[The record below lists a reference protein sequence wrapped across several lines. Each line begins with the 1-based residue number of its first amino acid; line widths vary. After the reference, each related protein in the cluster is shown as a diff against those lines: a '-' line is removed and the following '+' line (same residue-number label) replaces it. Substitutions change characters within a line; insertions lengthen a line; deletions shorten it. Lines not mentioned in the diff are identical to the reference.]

1 MKKKSKLFVFF
12 GWVLFVLS
20 ACGRKEMSE
29 DGWLAK
35 LDKLATET
43 IIERSDGFGDM
54 AEDGT
59 LEIVIAKIHPG
70 SFTQPDANEIFL
82 DCWVKGLPHI
92 AGLDSRVGILLNG
105 ETMEVITYKD
115 FSGDEVML
123 SCPQTAKGQNRI
135 LCLSGGRSM
144 GTHAQDISL
153 WSVNDGRWEALPTGI
168 AECVQYEKKG
178 KEPFEIIENEFVVRI
193 QNGFCYMDEVMV
205 DSGSRLAVVRE
216 YGLSDLFGSD
226 AVPAAEMAA
235 ILVWDP
241 HTERFELDESTVQS
255 DAVQPLPY

>member
-82 DCWVKGLPHI
+82 DCWFKGMPHVG
-92 AGLDSRVGILLNG
+92 GLDSRAGILLNAD
-105 ETMEVITYKD
+105 TMTVIAYQEYL
-115 FSGDEVML
+115 GDEITL
-123 SCPQTAKGQNRI
+123 SCPRTAKGQNRI
-135 LCLSGGRSM
+135 LCLRGSGSQ
-144 GTHAQDISL
+144 GTRVQYISL

-178 KEPFEIIENEFVVRI
+178 KEPFEISENEFEI
-193 QNGFCYMDEVMV
+193 TIYNGFCYMDEVMY
-205 DSGSRLAVVRE
+205 SGSRLAVARE
-216 YGLSDLFGSD
+216 YGLSGLFEPD
-226 AVPAAEMAA
+226 AVPAAELAA
-235 ILVWDP
+235 ILIWNP
-241 HTERFELDESTVQS
+241 YTERFEVDGH
-255 DAVQPLPY
+255 AVQPDALQALPD

>member
-43 IIERSDGFGDM
+43 IIERSDEFGGVVKNDWK
-54 AEDGT
+54 
-59 LEIVIAKIHPG
+59 EIVIAKIHPG

-82 DCWVKGLPHI
+82 DCWFKGMPHVG
-92 AGLDSRVGILLNG
+92 GLDSRAGILLNAD
-105 ETMEVITYKD
+105 TMTVIAYQEYL
-115 FSGDEVML
+115 GDEITL
-123 SCPQTAKGQNRI
+123 SCPRTAKGQNRI
-135 LCLSGGRSM
+135 LCLRGSGSQ
-144 GTHAQDISL
+144 GTRVQYISL

>member
-12 GWVLFVLS
+12 VWVLFVLS
-20 ACGRKEMSE
+20 ACGRQEASE

-82 DCWVKGLPHI
+82 DCWFKGMPHVG
-92 AGLDSRVGILLNG
+92 GLDSRAGILLNAD
-105 ETMEVITYKD
+105 TMTVIAYQEYL
-115 FSGDEVML
+115 GDEVML
-123 SCPQTAKGQNRI
+123 SCPRTAKGQNRI
-135 LCLSGGRSM
+135 LCLRGSGSQ
-144 GTHAQDISL
+144 GTRGQDISL
-153 WSVNDGRWEALPTGI
+153 WSVNDGKWEALPTGI

-178 KEPFEIIENEFVVRI
+178 KEPFEIIENEFEITIR
-193 QNGFCYMDEVMV
+193 NGFCYMDEVMV

-216 YGLSDLFGSD
+216 YGLSGLFEPD
-226 AVPAAEMAA
+226 AAPAAELAA
-235 ILVWDP
+235 ILIWSP
-241 HTERFELDESTVQS
+241 HTERFELDMH
-255 DAVQPLPY
+255 AVQPDALQPLPD